1 MSRLEPL
8 AGVRRR
14 GGQSNHPLGDPPS
27 GIGDDLSGQMG
38 ELGVGASRPD
48 YQAMAAGTV
57 DRLQYQLVQVLQRK
71 AALVGILEQDVST
84 LGSNGTSPR

>member
-1 MSRLEPL
+1 
-8 AGVRRR
+8 
-14 GGQSNHPLGDPPS
+14 
-27 GIGDDLSGQMG
+27 MG

-84 LGSNGTSPR
+84 LGSNGASPR

>member
-1 MSRLEPL
+1 
-8 AGVRRR
+8 
-14 GGQSNHPLGDPPS
+14 
-27 GIGDDLSGQMG
+27 MG

-71 AALVGILEQDVST
+71 AAVGILEQDVST